1 MSAEVKNRV
10 FLTKDDSV
18 VKCENNLVTL
28 TFADGET
35 YNRLEPRRL
44 FPVNKIYN
52 YITLLNEDGKEIAVI
67 RDIADLND
75 SSRAVINTS
84 LDEYYLVPLITKIVS
99 ITEKSGTLNWQVET
113 NRGFKAF
120 DVRDRNHDI
129 RIYNDGSVRVR
140 DSHDNRYVIEDY
152 RKLDK
157 HSYKQLSA
165 DL

>member
-10 FLTKDDSV
+10 FLTNNDSV

-28 TFADGET
+28 TLESGEKFEM
-35 YNRLEPRRL
+35 LEPRRL
-44 FPVNKIYN
+44 FPVNKVYN
-52 YITLLNEDGKEIAVI
+52 YITLLSQEGKEIAVI
-67 RDIADLND
+67 RDLADLNEA
-75 SSRAVINTS
+75 SRAVIKES
-84 LDEYYLVPLITKIVS
+84 LDEYYLIPVITKIIS
-99 ITEKSGTLNWQVET
+99 KTEKSGMQSWQVET
-113 NRGFKAF
+113 NRGYKAF

-129 RIYNDGSVRVR
+129 RVYKDCSVRVR
-140 DSHDNRYVIEDY
+140 DSHDNRYIIEDY

>member
-10 FLTKDDSV
+10 FLTKDDSI

-28 TFADGET
+28 TLASGEK
-35 YNRLEPRRL
+35 YEMLEPRRL
-44 FPVNKIYN
+44 FPVNKVYN
-52 YITLLNEDGKEIAVI
+52 YITLLSQDGKEIAVI
-67 RDIADLND
+67 RDIIDLND
-75 SSRAVINTS
+75 ASRGVIKES
-84 LDEYYLVPLITKIVS
+84 LDEYYLVPIITRIIS
-99 ITEKSGTLNWQVET
+99 ITQKSGTLNWQVET
-113 NRGFKAF
+113 NRGYKTF

-140 DSHDNRYVIEDY
+140 DSHDNRYLIEDY

>member
-10 FLTKDDSV
+10 FLTNNDSV

-28 TFADGET
+28 TLESGEKFEM
-35 YNRLEPRRL
+35 LEPRRL
-44 FPVNKIYN
+44 FPVNKVYN
-52 YITLLNEDGKEIAVI
+52 YITLLSQEGKEIAVI
-67 RDIADLND
+67 RDLADLNEA
-75 SSRAVINTS
+75 SRAVIKES
-84 LDEYYLVPLITKIVS
+84 LDEYYLIPVITKIIS
-99 ITEKSGTLNWQVET
+99 KTEKSGTQIWQVET
-113 NRGFKAF
+113 NRGYKAF

-129 RIYNDGSVRVR
+129 RVYKDCSVRVR
-140 DSHDNRYVIEDY
+140 DSHDNRYIIEDY

>member
-10 FLTKDDSV
+10 FLTKEDSV

-28 TFADGET
+28 TFAGGET

-44 FPVNKIYN
+44 FPVNKICN